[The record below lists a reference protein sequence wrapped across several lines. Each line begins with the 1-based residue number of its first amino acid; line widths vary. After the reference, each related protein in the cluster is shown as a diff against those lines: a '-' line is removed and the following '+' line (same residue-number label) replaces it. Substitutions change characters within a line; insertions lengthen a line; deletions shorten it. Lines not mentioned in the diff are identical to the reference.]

1 MNGRAWNSTL
11 PASPG
16 PKRKTRLRGRN
27 AKRHTAEWL
36 REHGSVDRVKWVKT
50 LACIIAD
57 QHTCEGPIENAH
69 IKGDGTS
76 RKADARFIVPA
87 CRLAHRGTGGM
98 HAGIETFAARYGL
111 DLEAEAAR
119 IQTTWE
125 RIA

>member
-1 MNGRAWNSTL
+1 MGTLKREKPMRRVAIKRANR
-11 PASPG
+11 A
-16 PKRKTRLRGRN
+16 RQQ
-27 AKRHTAEWL
+27 AEFV
-36 REHGSVDRVKWVKT
+36 RCYGSRSWVKT
-50 LACIIAD
+50 LPCLIAD

-111 DLEAEAAR
+111 DLEAEAAA
-119 IQTTWE
+119 IDATAE
-125 RIA
+125 RLGL